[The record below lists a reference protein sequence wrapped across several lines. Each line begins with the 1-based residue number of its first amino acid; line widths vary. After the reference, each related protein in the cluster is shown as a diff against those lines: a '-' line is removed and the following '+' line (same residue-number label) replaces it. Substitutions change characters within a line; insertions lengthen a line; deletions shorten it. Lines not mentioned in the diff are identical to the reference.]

1 MAEQD
6 FRDSVYRFTDPV
18 RYFKANDPYY
28 FEVDNIPLKQLQ
40 ENCLWLKDQLRQ
52 VSPELRK
59 VKRGDIDELRP
70 YSTGGDRVVR
80 VKPGRYTARV
90 NDAGTRTPLSFLTQ
104 TQGGELGDMD
114 AYSAQIPNNTN
125 AVLSTTLDKF
135 KSSLAADALSI
146 NGLENRLFTWPVFSV
161 DTPISNTGVDLDSD
175 VNFVKYGT
183 SNNPGAK
190 VKDLAAVVSEAIS
203 WAKGT
208 GTAFTLFT
216 LDGNDITGSD
226 GFSLLPRLESHFVKY
241 WRGAV
246 RTAVVDVEDELTI
259 EVPAFDAND
268 FSYVDDNGNTQPVEG
283 VASRI
288 DMIFIYS
295 KPVDASS
302 TTILKPSGKT
312 VITKPQLGI
321 VRGAG
326 IRAKYEDLE
335 DPSKGRIEYAT
346 DEHLIMGAAG
356 DSDGDSGLG
365 FTATSGN
372 DIAFDV
378 RGSFPAPDDILN
390 LAPLLSEKLEDGAIE
405 LVGQSILPVAYV
417 WVKNEGDTLTNGSV
431 PVLTTD
437 VIDIRPFFRTTELA
451 YNERAGIAGAMPQLS
466 LANPAVGKSQLDYE
480 IKRSYEFLKNEI
492 DVVRDLIPVIDDGDT
507 NISIV
512 DSLVG
517 DLTIHLDEPI
527 VVWNVRGNPSVDQNP
542 FVSFD
547 GGVDPQF
554 SNSDYETRY
563 RLTSPQDLNGLNL
576 NVNPAL
582 LARPEITNILG
593 ANLEKLSQ
601 VKTSLVIKFAAHG
614 VQTALGG
621 SLYSFYIDGNFANAS
636 PEVPLD
642 YATDLENF
650 ILADKDS
657 FGTTQEGENG
667 YYWANVP
674 FTTSMNGINPIGR
687 YTKYCV
693 CFFGDSEK
701 YARQVADS
709 SMNIEIP
716 VTPINNQILLHLS
729 EAHRKYL
736 SRNSFASIEAI
747 KITRS

>member
-208 GTAFTLFT
+208 ETTFTLFT

-288 DMIFIYS
+288 DMIFLYS

-480 IKRSYEFLKNEI
+480 VKRSYEFLKSEI
-492 DVVRDLIPVIDDGDT
+492 EKVRDLIPQPDDDT
-507 NISIV
+507 GQV
-512 DSLVG
+512 DTIGLLTG
-517 DLTIHLDEPI
+517 DLTINLNDPLVFFSYRNRFNNSAQFLDFNNGMDEAL
-527 VVWNVRGNPSVDQNP
+527 
-542 FVSFD
+542 
-547 GGVDPQF
+547 
-554 SNSDYETRY
+554 SNSDVDYKY
-563 RLTSPQDLNGLNL
+563 YFTSPMDFRGV
-576 NVNPAL
+576 NVNLTPAL
-582 LARPEITNILG
+582 RARPEVTDLLGAELQRISDVKITLLVKAGWFGAQTAGGGGMISLYLDGDFGAASPAAPVAFDTLLETNIVTDRDLVDDQ
-593 ANLEKLSQ
+593 LSDTGWPGTIHNAVTQ
-601 VKTSLVIKFAAHG
+601 SI
-614 VQTALGG
+614 GG
-621 SLYSFYIDGNFANAS
+621 GF
-636 PEVPLD
+636 P
-642 YATDLENF
+642 
-650 ILADKDS
+650 
-657 FGTTQEGENG
+657 
-667 YYWANVP
+667 
-674 FTTSMNGINPIGR
+674 INK
-687 YTKYCV
+687 YTKYCI
-693 CFFGDSEK
+693 GLMEDSEK
-701 YARQVADS
+701 KARQVADFTS
-709 SMNIEIP
+709 LAE
-716 VTPINNQILLHLS
+716 VPIVSVNNQVLVHALQNDRSWDQYGSYMAVEGI
-729 EAHRKYL
+729 RITKY
-736 SRNSFASIEAI
+736 
-747 KITRS
+747 

>member
-1 MAEQD
+1 
-6 FRDSVYRFTDPV
+6 
-18 RYFKANDPYY
+18 
-28 FEVDNIPLKQLQ
+28 
-40 ENCLWLKDQLRQ
+40 
-52 VSPELRK
+52 
-59 VKRGDIDELRP
+59 
-70 YSTGGDRVVR
+70 
-80 VKPGRYTARV
+80 
-90 NDAGTRTPLSFLTQ
+90 
-104 TQGGELGDMD
+104 MD

-125 AVLSTTLDKF
+125 AILSTTLDKF

-208 GTAFTLFT
+208 GTTFTLFT

-259 EVPAFDAND
+259 EVPAFDAGD
-268 FSYVDDNGNTQPVEG
+268 FSYVDDDGNTQPVEG

-288 DMIFIYS
+288 DMIFLYS

-326 IRAKYEDLE
+326 IRARYADLE
-335 DPSKGRIEYAT
+335 DPSRGRIEYAT
-346 DEHLIMGAAG
+346 DEHLIMGAPG

-365 FTATSGN
+365 FTATSAN

-480 IKRSYEFLKNEI
+480 VKRAYEFLKNEI
-492 DVVRDLIPVIDDGDT
+492 DVVRDLIPVIDDGT
-507 NISIV
+507 
-512 DSLVG
+512 G
-517 DLTIHLDEPI
+517 T
-527 VVWNVRGNPSVDQNP
+527 
-542 FVSFD
+542 
-547 GGVDPQF
+547 VDPLLSVFGDRTIYLEDPIMFWNSPKDF
-554 SNSDYETRY
+554 SEIEFN
-563 RLTSPQDLNGLNL
+563 NL
-576 NVNPAL
+576 NPAL
-582 LARPEITNILG
+582 SPGDVPLRYTESGGVLLNGFNFDITPALLEITELTNLLG
-593 ANLEKLSQ
+593 ANLERLPE
-601 VKTSLVIKFAAHG
+601 VNLSLVVRGMVNCYAAG
-614 VQTALGG
+614 DGGG
-621 SLYSFYIDGNFANAS
+621 STNPRFIGMYMDGDFSQAQGTTSPVAFATTLETNLLTDESSFQSGLSETRSPYLASINGNIQPSTKYSKYIIGHDTHRDRYSFR
-636 PEVPLD
+636 LD
-642 YATDLENF
+642 FHNTKELE
-650 ILADKDS
+650 IKPA
-657 FGTTQEGENG
+657 
-667 YYWANVP
+667 
-674 FTTSMNGINPIGR
+674 
-687 YTKYCV
+687 
-693 CFFGDSEK
+693 
-701 YARQVADS
+701 
-709 SMNIEIP
+709 
-716 VTPINNQILLHLS
+716 NNQVLIHG
-729 EAHRKYL
+729 AT
-736 SRNSFASIEAI
+736 ASAAVSNGGGIFFIGAQVEAI
-747 KITRS
+747 KITR